1 MRLSQAWFALAPAFF
16 LAVACAPSAEQRW
29 DAFVADFIESSFRAN
44 PPAAVVAGRHEFDGR
59 LPDWSEAGLRE
70 QIASLRRVRAL
81 AQNFDT
87 TGFDAARRFEREYVV
102 AVADRELF
110 WLERAEWPWRNPVY
124 YGDALDP
131 NVYLTRPYAPLPDR
145 MRSYVR
151 WVRAVPGAVAHIR
164 ANLRTPLPRAYVDI
178 GRIRFGG
185 LVSYLE
191 HDVPP
196 IFAAV
201 IDTALHGEFGA
212 ATAAAV
218 RALRELDAWL
228 ASERVRGT
236 DAFALG
242 PELFHDMLQATERV
256 DVPLA
261 RLEEIGR
268 ADMERNLHALEQAC
282 ARYAPGR
289 PVQACVDRATAHKP
303 AGGPVV
309 AARVQLDSLEQFVR
323 ARDLVAVPGT
333 ERANVEESPPYQRW
347 NFAYIDIAGPY
358 ERGMPSV
365 YYVAPPDP
373 AWTPAEREAYVPG
386 VADLLFTSVH
396 EVWPGHFLQFLHSN
410 RSPRM
415 FGRVFVGY
423 AFAEGW
429 AHYAEE
435 MMWDAGLGDGDAE
448 THIGQLLNALL
459 RNARYLCAIGLHTQG
474 MTVAQCERLFRERA
488 FSSSAE
494 ARQQAARGTFDPAY
508 LNYTLGKLMIMRL
521 REDWTGSRGGRAA
534 WKGFHDEFLSHGGPP
549 IPLVR
554 RVMLGPEAGPPL

>member
-1 MRLSQAWFALAPAFF
+1 MRLSLVWFTLAPVVL
-16 LAVACAPSAEQRW
+16 LAVACAPGAEQRW
-29 DAFVADFIESSFRAN
+29 DAFVAGFIESSFRAN
-44 PPAAVVAGRHEFDGR
+44 PPGAVVAGRHEFDGR

-70 QIASLRRVRAL
+70 RIASLHRLRAQ
-81 AQNFDT
+81 AQSFDT
-87 TGFDAARRFEREYVV
+87 TGLDAARRFEREYVV
-102 AVADRELF
+102 AVVEGELF

-145 MRSYVR
+145 MRAYVR
-151 WVRAVPGAVAHIR
+151 WARAVPDAVAHIR

-185 LVSYLE
+185 LVAYLE

-201 IDTALHGEFGA
+201 TDTALQGEFRV
-212 ATAAAV
+212 ATAAAA
-218 RALRELDAWL
+218 RALREVDAWL
-228 ASERVRGT
+228 ASERARGT

-282 ARYAPGR
+282 ARYLPGR

-309 AARVQLDSLEQFVR
+309 AARAQLDSLEQFVR

-333 ERANVEESPPYQRW
+333 ERAKVEESPPYQRW

-373 AWTPAEREAYVPG
+373 AWTPAERDAYVPG

-435 MMWDAGLGDGDAE
+435 MMWDAGLGDGDPE

-488 FSSSAE
+488 FSSAAE

-554 RVMLGPEAGPPL
+554 RAMLGPEADPPL